1 MEKIYENE
9 FSVFIDYA
17 HTPDGLKNALEALRL
32 ITENK
37 LILVFGC
44 GGNRDALK
52 RPIMG
57 EIASDYADISI
68 ITSDNPRF
76 EDPCAIISEI
86 ENGVRKVSKDYITAE
101 DRKEAIKY
109 ALTKLRSG
117 DVLVVAGKGAEE
129 YQEVLG
135 VKRKFSD
142 AEVIKEYVLR
152 AELK

>member
-1 MEKIYENE
+1 M
-9 FSVFIDYA
+9 
-17 HTPDGLKNALEALRL
+17 
-32 ITENK
+32 
-37 LILVFGC
+37 
-44 GGNRDALK
+44 
-52 RPIMG
+52 
-57 EIASDYADISI
+57 
-68 ITSDNPRF
+68 
-76 EDPCAIISEI
+76 
-86 ENGVRKVSKDYITAE
+86 RKVSKDYITAE